1 MSATMITE
9 TKDQSMTYTI
19 SVTVTRPI
27 RVYDSEYTLADT
39 AEWMAGTQAKRE
51 LEREVL
57 RALRVLDGECDAEV
71 MESAIVD
78 DQVKAVRR

>member
-1 MSATMITE
+1 
-9 TKDQSMTYTI
+9 
-19 SVTVTRPI
+19 
-27 RVYDSEYTLADT
+27 
-39 AEWMAGTQAKRE
+39 MAGTQAKRE

-57 RALRVLDGECDAEV
+57 RALRVLDGDCDAEV